1 MLAQQATPSGTG
13 SISGQVVEGGT
24 TKAVPSATVSLI
36 SVAPR
41 APAREVIADAQGRY
55 AFAVVTWLLIKTI
68 SDLGLGVLATREV
81 ARRPALAGLW
91 LGAGTTLRLAALAG
105 LLPAVVA
112 LLTIYL
118 AVGGLASPL
127 IGALAEG
134 TSLGATLLVLPL
146 FPLLAWLLAVPLK
159 EPAIRVSR

>member
-55 AFAVVTWLLIKTI
+55 AFNN
-68 SDLGLGVLATREV
+68 
-81 ARRPALAGLW
+81 
-91 LGAGTTLRLAALAG
+91 
-105 LLPAVVA
+105 LPAGEFRLSAQKNGWRGGAFGLDSPVV
-112 LLTIYL
+112 
-118 AVGGLASPL
+118 G
-127 IGALAEG
+127 
-134 TSLGATLLVLPL
+134 
-146 FPLLAWLLAVPLK
+146 
-159 EPAIRVSR
+159 